1 VDMIS
6 YLTDPATDEFLLSTP
21 YLLPVGTFF
30 EDIEAAHAR
39 GIRIRF
45 LTNSMASTNHTVVNS
60 HYKKYRAPIL
70 EAGAE
75 LHELNYQPDPLVR
88 DRADVAPHRAG
99 FISLHAKV
107 FVVDR
112 RVCFI
117 GSLNFDPR
125 ALVINTENGLLIES
139 PELAEQL
146 TEKLEIL
153 LLPENSWQVAM
164 DENGGLQWISADKTV
179 TRQPARS
186 GGQRITDFFGR
197 LLPIE
202 DQL

>member
-1 VDMIS
+1 
-6 YLTDPATDEFLLSTP
+6 
-21 YLLPVGTFF
+21 
-30 EDIEAAHAR
+30 
-39 GIRIRF
+39 
-45 LTNSMASTNHTVVNS
+45 
-60 HYKKYRAPIL
+60 
-70 EAGAE
+70 
-75 LHELNYQPDPLVR
+75 R

-139 PELAEQL
+139 SELAEQL

-179 TRQPARS
+179 TRQPARC
-186 GGQRITDFFGR
+186 GQTG
-197 LLPIE
+197 
-202 DQL
+202 